1 MAMIFYKLVGYEVD
15 VVIECHDPCI
25 AIIFKW
31 LGVCISI
38 LILLLKLH
46 CRETIQSKVIY
57 I

>member
-38 LILLLKLH
+38 L
-46 CRETIQSKVIY
+46 
-57 I
+57 